1 MENGLNVI
9 VRSPTHNR
17 AIIHVDINKIVF
29 ISVIFFYYTLSLI
42 LMNN

>member
-17 AIIHVDINKIVF
+17 AIIHMIVNIIVF
-29 ISVIFFYYTLSLI
+29 IINIFFRET
-42 LMNN
+42 